1 MMKKRTLSTAWK
13 QSRTIFVELKILL
26 VLVPKLLMNV
36 LVAMIKVELEA
47 KKKNAFD
54 ATNMAILQMNA
65 R

>member
-1 MMKKRTLSTAWK
+1 
-13 QSRTIFVELKILL
+13 
-26 VLVPKLLMNV
+26 MNV

-47 KKKNAFD
+47 VKKKNAFD